1 MTFWPEVPYPTF
13 SLLSYPN
20 DHLYKSRSKKSV
32 YPASHLSHEYVTVP
46 EKITSYNNVMKK
58 HFQSFF
64 CLFLDDKQSSLNP
77 GFVVV
82 VVLLL
87 PFPLFH

>member
-46 EKITSYNNVMKK
+46 EKI
-58 HFQSFF
+58 
-64 CLFLDDKQSSLNP
+64 
-77 GFVVV
+77 GE
-82 VVLLL
+82 
-87 PFPLFH
+87 FPATVFYGILHGLAAIPPA

>member
-46 EKITSYNNVMKK
+46 EKITSYNNVMKR

-64 CLFLDDKQSSLNP
+64 CLFLDARRSQGHL
-77 GFVVV
+77 
-82 VVLLL
+82 
-87 PFPLFH
+87 